1 MNWITEI
8 ISPLLIEALG
18 WTLLHSLWQGIVI
31 MSALG
36 LALAFISA
44 NASRLRYFLSI
55 SAAFFMLFWTGFTFF
70 QEYQFA
76 VDAHADG
83 VVVQQS
89 LTLWAV
95 TEPEIAG
102 EVSLQSWI
110 LDRIDSIPSLLTPAI
125 PWVTFGWLLGFAIF
139 SVRWVG
145 GIIYLRHLRTHDIIP
160 VAYLWQLKVNKLARK
175 MGIGKT
181 ILLRESSK
189 VNVPMVIGHLRPIIL
204 IPLGILNGLTPAQLE
219 AIFAHE
225 LAHIQRY
232 DFIINLILSQIE
244 ALFFYHPAFWWI
256 SRQIRDER
264 EHCCDDIAIS
274 ICKDPVSYARTLA
287 NLEAQKLQTV
297 PLSMGFAGRKNHLL
311 TRIQR
316 IVMPNLNNSQ
326 SGPRAFFALLLVVFL
341 TGTAWMSPTQEV
353 VATSTNVEEIF
364 PIPAQLF
371 PDIAPDVEATVPNPF
386 FPEAP
391 APAEFTDAVPP
402 VVSIKTPSWNFTFV
416 DSPPPAYF
424 APRPRFPENNQNSF
438 DFNQFFDSEV
448 DWQQFSQNGFWDS
461 IASSKYY
468 IDAEQYQN
476 NQQYFQ
482 DAYQQYFQGYQDS
495 WANWL
500 DANKQSM
507 DQDKYYE
514 ALRAYERA
522 IAALQRKYSDYQ
534 REGAERERE
543 KLHRLEENMAR
554 LQQRYSDREREELE
568 KEQERMQ
575 RLEEEMDRVRESRG
589 RDEERAYRE
598 VLRAQEREME
608 RSLRDQE
615 IVMEELQRRA
625 EEIAREREYSE
636 RQNEVR
642 RFEEREREDV
652 ARELRAL
659 EGQLNEM
666 QKLAQLKE
674 LEKLAQLNQL
684 QDLAQLK
691 ELKKLKELK
700 ALEDLSQLK
709 ELNKLKELQGL
720 AQLKELEKLTE
731 LNALQEIKGLEQL
744 TELQSLIAND
754 IDEGSMDGF
763 KATFSATLRVDGYI
777 NDNTDLIK
785 VRVYNNML
793 KINGQK
799 LTGDDFDRYMEL
811 MQEYGLDLSP
821 GTNITVLLD

>member
-1 MNWITEI
+1 MNWINEI

-36 LALAFISA
+36 LALAFISS

-55 SAAFFMLFWTGFTFF
+55 SAAFIMLFWTGFTFF

-102 EVSLQSWI
+102 DVSLQSWI

-353 VATSTNVEEIF
+353 VATNTNVEEIF

-371 PDIAPDVEATVPNPF
+371 PDIAPDVEVTIPAPF

-391 APAEFTDAVPP
+391 APSEFTDAIPP
-402 VVSIKTPSWNFTFV
+402 VVSIETPSWNFTFV
-416 DSPPPAYF
+416 DSPPPAFF
-424 APRPRFPENNQNSF
+424 APRARFPENNQNSF
-438 DFNQFFDSEV
+438 DFDQSFDSDI
-448 DWQQFSQNGFWDS
+448 DWQEFSQNGFWDS

-468 IDAEQYQN
+468 FDAEQYQN
-476 NQQYFQ
+476 NQEYFQ
-482 DAYQQYFQGYQDS
+482 DVYKQYFQGYQDS

-500 DANKQSM
+500 DKNKRSM
-507 DQDKYYE
+507 DQDKYHE

-522 IAALQRKYSDYQ
+522 IAQLQRQYADYQ

-543 KLHRLEENMAR
+543 KLQRQAENAAR
-554 LQQRYSDREREELE
+554 LQQRYANREREEMVR
-568 KEQERMQ
+568 EQERLQ
-575 RLEEEMDRVRESRG
+575 RLAEELERSKENQL

-598 VLRAQEREME
+598 TLRLKERQME
-608 RSLRDQE
+608 RSQRDQE
-615 IVMEELQRRA
+615 VVLEELERRMEEL
-625 EEIAREREYSE
+625 AREREYREHRVEE
-636 RQNEVR
+636 RR
-642 RFEEREREDV
+642 MEERERENLE
-652 ARELRAL
+652 RELRAL
-659 EGQLNEM
+659 EGHLNQVEE
-666 QKLAQLKE
+666 LAELKE

-684 QDLAQLK
+684 KDLAQLK
-691 ELKKLKELK
+691 ELKKLNQLK
-700 ALEDLSQLK
+700 ALEDLAQLK

-731 LNALQEIKGLEQL
+731 LNALKEIEGLEQL
-744 TELQSLIAND
+744 TELQSFIAND
-754 IDEGSMDGF
+754 IDEGSMEGF

-777 NDNTDLIK
+777 NDNTDHIK
-785 VRVYNNML
+785 VRVYKNML

-799 LTGDDFDRYMEL
+799 LTGDDYDRYMEL

-821 GTNITVLLD
+821 GTDITVLLD